1 VLALALLSTAVT
13 CLIYSRLIATIGPTK
28 TLTMMFLVSVFG
40 LLFGVLFLDEPAGIG
55 TLVGLDVRLCSE
67 DGCVVRTTPVASGHG
82 VGERRSLSALA
93 LDHAALGTPPV
104 DLAEPHLFGFV
115 VRFDTLY

>member
-13 CLIYSRLIATIGPTK
+13 CLIYSRLIATIG
-28 TLTMMFLVSVFG
+28 LTMMFLVSVFG